1 MSQPSIH
8 DNRVVGY
15 EVDGNACRIV
25 LHTQGTHDAP
35 GEFIDIVFEGVMAYF
50 LVKVLQPLFI
60 LRPEL
65 VLPQTDIVGLAV
77 LVLAVSVAASLAA
90 TTIIRRLPPGELL
103 RDE

>member
-35 GEFIDIVFEGVMAYF
+35 GEFIDIVFEGVMAY
-50 LVKVLQPLFI
+50 
-60 LRPEL
+60 
-65 VLPQTDIVGLAV
+65 
-77 LVLAVSVAASLAA
+77 
-90 TTIIRRLPPGELL
+90 LL
-103 RDE
+103 EGDNFGKHRAWDL